1 MASLEEVLDSAE
13 ITLTHGNDWKVDYEG
28 AQLWIG
34 APSGS
39 RNGQFEAE
47 ILRNGR
53 AIHLHSRSFRALKTL
68 LKRTLKTQTVK

>member
-34 APSGS
+34 APSG
-39 RNGQFEAE
+39 
-47 ILRNGR
+47 
-53 AIHLHSRSFRALKTL
+53 
-68 LKRTLKTQTVK
+68 